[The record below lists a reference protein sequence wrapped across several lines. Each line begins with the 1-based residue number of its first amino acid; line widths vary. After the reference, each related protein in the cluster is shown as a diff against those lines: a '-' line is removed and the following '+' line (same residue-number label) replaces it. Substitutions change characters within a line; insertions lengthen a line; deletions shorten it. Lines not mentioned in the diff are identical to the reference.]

1 MKYPDPSLWKSVR
14 CPGFTAAA
22 GDIAFLVE
30 RLPKRWAIYSYKQ
43 HGSLLWVVLM
53 GGTGTGKSTLFNGL
67 CGEALSETGIE
78 RPKTFGPIAYLH
90 RDADIEER
98 FPFDSIKIERL
109 NPDSSLASPHAGGPG
124 RLLVL
129 EHTREELSHL
139 ALVDLPDLD
148 SVEVENRRVVEDLYL
163 MSDLIVFVTSQEKY
177 ADEVPFQFLERI
189 HQEGK
194 PFLFLLN
201 KAGPLLTP
209 GELLS
214 TLRGQGIDLSE
225 GRFRMLPYFPSDPGR
240 RLSQDAAFRDF
251 TAAFFRLLAK
261 NKVKDHVRKEKTR
274 AAGELTQEIQR
285 LIGLLRQEEE
295 AARKWREHLDMLFRS
310 ACHDL
315 FEAQEKHFT
324 QESREYL
331 QNEIRRLYSKYD
343 LLGKPRRFIAQ
354 LILAPLRFLGLK
366 AAKPPESHDATL
378 LRIRQRFDATP
389 ILAAVA
395 GLNRRVLEDASP
407 ADETSPFHRK
417 LRDKDLMLTDE
428 QVKQHVLAEQDRLVL
443 WLEQKFQALEKG
455 IPKTRQWSIY
465 STSILW
471 GALILS
477 LEVAVGGG
485 ISVLEAVLDSAM
497 APFVTKGAVELFAYH
512 EIQGIAREL
521 AARYREGLVS
531 VVCLQKDRYAECL
544 DRLMTPRETQ
554 EVLRAMIG
562 DRP

>member
-1 MKYPDPSLWKSVR
+1 MKYPDPSLWRSLR
-14 CPGFTAAA
+14 CPGFTNAA
-22 GDIAFLVE
+22 GEIALLVE

-43 HGSLLWVVLM
+43 HESLLWVVFM

-67 CGEALSETGIE
+67 CGEMLSETGIE

-90 RDADIEER
+90 RDAGIEER

-109 NPDSSLASPHAGGPG
+109 DPDTSLASPHAGGPG

-163 MSDLIVFVTSQEKY
+163 MSDLVIFVTSQEKY
-177 ADEVPFQFLERI
+177 ADEVPFQFLERV
-189 HQEGK
+189 HHEGK
-194 PFLFLLN
+194 PFFLLLN

-214 TLRGQGIDLSE
+214 TVRGQGINLSE
-225 GRFRMLPYFPSDPGR
+225 SQFRMLPYFPSDPGP
-240 RLSQDAAFRDF
+240 RLSRDASFRDF
-251 TAAFFRLLAK
+251 TATLFRMSAK
-261 NKVKDHVRKEKTR
+261 NKVRDLVRKERSR
-274 AAGELTQEIQR
+274 AAGELTHEIQR
-285 LIGLLRQEEE
+285 LIDLLGQEEE
-295 AARKWREHLDMLFRS
+295 AARRWREHLDMLFRS

-315 FEAQEKHFT
+315 FEEQEKHFAE
-324 QESREYL
+324 ESREYL
-331 QNEIRRLYSKYD
+331 QNEIRRLYGKYD

-354 LILAPLRFLGLK
+354 LILAPLRFLGLG
-366 AAKPPESHDATL
+366 AARPPESHDATV
-378 LRIRQRFDATP
+378 LRIRQRFDVTP

-395 GLNRRVLEDASP
+395 GLNRAVLEDASP
-407 ADETSPFHRK
+407 ADGTSPFFKK
-417 LRDKDLMLTDE
+417 LRDKDLMLTDD
-428 QVKQHVLAEQDRLVL
+428 QVKQLVLAEQDRLVL

-455 IPKTRQWSIY
+455 IPKAKQWSIY

-471 GALILS
+471 GGLILS
-477 LEVAVGGG
+477 LEVAIGGG

-531 VVCLQKDRYAECL
+531 VVSLQRDRYAECL
-544 DRLMTPRETQ
+544 DLLMTSRETLAS
-554 EVLRAMIG
+554 LRAMK
-562 DRP
+562 PSV